1 MSNQQMLYANL
12 PQALKPVGELE
23 VLLAARIQQS
33 LTDEQFRGELY
44 PAIEQ
49 LRRQQQWRIYQ
60 AKAAAAVIDD
70 EAGQY
75 FNQP

>member
-1 MSNQQMLYANL
+1 MQKQDVGQLIAL
-12 PQALKPVGELE
+12 LKPVGVLEE
-23 VLLAARIQQS
+23 VLVNRIAEA
-33 LTDEQFRGELY
+33 LTRESVRGELY

-49 LRRQQQWRIYQ
+49 LRRQQQWRTYQ
-60 AKAAAAVIDD
+60 AKAAAALFED